1 MQIIHTVSAFAVPVM
16 MFVIIAFG
24 LTRRVKVYDCFIE
37 GAGDG
42 LQTVVRIIPPILGLL
57 VGVAMLRTS
66 GALELIGW
74 MLKPATRAIGMDD
87 NLLPLALLK
96 PVSGSGSL
104 GLLTDLVNTFGAD
117 SMVGR
122 TASVIAGSTE
132 TTFYTLTVYFGA
144 VGIRNS
150 RHAMPAALA
159 ADVVGVMVGVVVC
172 RMIFL

>member
-1 MQIIHTVSAFAVPVM
+1 MQIIHTISAFAVPTM
-16 MFVIIAFG
+16 IFAILATG
-24 LTRRVKVYDCFIE
+24 LARRVKVYDCFIE
-37 GAGDG
+37 GASDG
-42 LQTVVRIIPPILGLL
+42 LTTVVRIIPPILGLL
-57 VGVAMLRTS
+57 VAVAMLRES
-66 GALELIGW
+66 GALELIGHI
-74 MLKPATRAIGMDD
+74 MRPVTRAIGMDD

-117 SMVGR
+117 SLVGR

-159 ADVVGVMVGVVVC
+159 ADVVGIIVGVVVC
-172 RMIFL
+172 RMMFL